1 MLKFSHLYSGK
12 PLGFS
17 SVFTAFGVLFCGIGI
32 ALILFSLEKLS
43 KRLGLECLSFNNYG
57 VKEEP
62 NESFGQNLMKLP
74 MDKDKEISVLIAQ
87 VSRLRNKLSFLK
99 SHRKFAEST

>member
-1 MLKFSHLYSGK
+1 MLKFYHLYSGK

-17 SVFTAFGVLFCGIGI
+17 SVFTAFGVLFCGIGF
-32 ALILFSLEKLS
+32 ALIIVSLEKLS
-43 KRLGLECLSFNNYG
+43 KILGLECLSFDNYG

-74 MDKDKEISVLIAQ
+74 MDKDKEISILIAQ
-87 VSRLRNKLSFLK
+87 VSCLRNKLSFLK
-99 SHRKFAEST
+99 SHRKSAESF